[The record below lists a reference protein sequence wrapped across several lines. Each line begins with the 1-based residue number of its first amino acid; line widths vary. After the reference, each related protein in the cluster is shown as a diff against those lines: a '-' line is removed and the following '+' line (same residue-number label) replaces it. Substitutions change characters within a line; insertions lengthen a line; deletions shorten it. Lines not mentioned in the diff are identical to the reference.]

1 MSPSPTAPHSPDA
14 SEPGSR
20 GRERGLRKR
29 ENTRARLVEAAAD
42 VVAAK
47 GIAGTRID
55 DVVKEAGF
63 TRGAFYSNYS
73 SLEEVLT
80 EAVVARSEMILS
92 TITEAVDA
100 IEGVPTTDSL
110 VDLLGDIRPQAR
122 TIYLITT
129 EHTLHLLR
137 NPGSPRIPDTIRQEF
152 TARLAGVI
160 EGVLA
165 RMGRRPTMPI
175 ASLTDIICL
184 LFLDSIAQEAHTGA
198 HDGAHDGA
206 PEGASEGTPD
216 GAEGASWDPH
226 LRGLVEALILGLS
239 EPLDEAAQAPD
250 HPGPRS

>member
-1 MSPSPTAPHSPDA
+1 MSPSPTPPRPPGPSG
-14 SEPGSR
+14 SGSR
-20 GRERGLRKR
+20 SRERVLRKR
-29 ENTRARLVEAAAD
+29 ENTRARLIEAAAD

-80 EAVVARSEMILS
+80 EAVMARSEMILS

-110 VDLLGDIRPQAR
+110 VDLLGAIRPQAR

-160 EGVLA
+160 EGVLG

-175 ASLTDIICL
+175 ASLTGIICL
-184 LFLDSIAQEAHTGA
+184 LFMDSIAQEAH
-198 HDGAHDGA
+198 
-206 PEGASEGTPD
+206 ASIPAGSPD
-216 GAEGASWDPH
+216 GPRDGGEEGSGGDAH
-226 LRGLVEALILGLS
+226 LRGLVEAIILGLS
-239 EPLDEAAQAPD
+239 QPLDEAAQTP
-250 HPGPRS
+250 